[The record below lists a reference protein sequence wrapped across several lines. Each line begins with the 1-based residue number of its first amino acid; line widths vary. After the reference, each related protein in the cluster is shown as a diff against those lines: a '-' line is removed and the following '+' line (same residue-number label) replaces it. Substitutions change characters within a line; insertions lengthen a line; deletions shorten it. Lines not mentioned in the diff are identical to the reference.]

1 MSDANHILDQ
11 FVAVTPALE
20 KCRNQI
26 AETFELMSA
35 SFRNSGKLLLCG
47 NGGSAADCE
56 HISGELLKGFTSK
69 RTLSDKEQNTLPP
82 ELAGKLQG
90 GLPAIP
96 LPSFQSLSTAFAND
110 VAPELVFA
118 QSVWALGSPG
128 DVLLGLSTSG
138 NSLNVVRAFQ
148 AARAKEVKIVS
159 LTGESGGALLEYS
172 DICIRVPEKETY
184 LVQQLHLPVYHC
196 LCMMLETELFV

>member
-1 MSDANHILDQ
+1 MSAVDQILER
-11 FVAVTPALE
+11 F
-20 KCRNQI
+20 I
-26 AETFELMSA
+26 AETPSLENCRTQMTDAFKLITD
-35 SFRNSGKLLLCG
+35 SFRNGGKLLLCG

-69 RTLSDKEQNTLPP
+69 RTLSEKEQNSLPP
-82 ELAGKLQG
+82 ELAGKIQG

-96 LPSFQSLSTAFAND
+96 LPSLQSLSTAFAND

-118 QSVWALGSPG
+118 QAVWALGRPG
-128 DVLLGLSTSG
+128 DILLGLSTSG

-148 AARAKEVKIVS
+148 AAHAKEIKTVS
-159 LTGESGGALLEYS
+159 LTGESGGALLGHS

-184 LVQQLHLPVYHC
+184 RVQQLHLPVYHC
-196 LCMMLETELFV
+196 LCMMLEAELFS